1 MSQLVPQRQLKSLTL
16 EQVISALS
24 AALQAPPTAR
34 RTIGG
39 GKGPPWALEAAAAQ
53 RLIDLGLMGGLL
65 DCLSIFFMI
74 AHADDPDANKLLAA
88 KLMSLR
94 KDLRCDTRP
103 QALGKSGLGVD
114 LDIYLRQLILDKF
127 GTTLDAIFEE
137 FFAESGYNEKVWNA
151 EQVRSEPSPR
161 PPHPHTIL
169 THGTH
174 PRMAPSTH
182 HPHTPEPLSHAAR
195 CLGRCCASSSASAS
209 SRESSR
215 PRSLRGR
222 SVSSEWWAPTTGLAA
237 AS

>member
-1 MSQLVPQRQLKSLTL
+1 MSQLVPQRQLKSLNL
-16 EQVISALS
+16 EQVLSALS

-94 KDLRCDTRP
+94 KDLRYDTRP

-137 FFAESGYNEKVWNA
+137 FFAENYGGV
-151 EQVRSEPSPR
+151 PR
-161 PPHPHTIL
+161 NVVLWI
-169 THGTH
+169 
-174 PRMAPSTH
+174 
-182 HPHTPEPLSHAAR
+182 
-195 CLGRCCASSSASAS
+195 
-209 SRESSR
+209 
-215 PRSLRGR
+215 
-222 SVSSEWWAPTTGLAA
+222 
-237 AS
+237 